1 MFAPL
6 ELGASIFVDANKNL
20 MRASKEFNLT
30 LTAFEDED
38 SDTGIW
44 DGQEFVLVVSSVL
57 LDFPTKPYTAS
68 KLNSG
73 SYFKSWWTTLKVL
86 WRYGYTAP
94 TRTKAM

>member
-1 MFAPL
+1 
-6 ELGASIFVDANKNL
+6 